1 MSRGKLLHS
10 GMTSLSSFQPAADR
24 FCSWLSDVES
34 NIDILEA
41 AGDKL
46 RIKYKDKQ
54 IPEAELTKF
63 KVSGNPTFLLS
74 EAQPLNALI
83 TPPPQKKPKRFIT
96 RYTHSKSPQNAT
108 FVLCNIHRYLQDQ
121 IMHIC
126 TYM

>member
-83 TPPPQKKPKRFIT
+83 TPPPKKTETI
-96 RYTHSKSPQNAT
+96 YN
-108 FVLCNIHRYLQDQ
+108 
-121 IMHIC
+121 
-126 TYM
+126 